1 MHLPLYYMGIMAVA
15 VGPLGES
22 IVLVLA
28 LVSGNATWFKIVTLL
43 SDSSFW
49 HFFYFCRVCTRV
61 CCEFL
66 EREHLCVADDELK
79 APDMSEDKA
88 KVAAAEPS
96 TVLVR

>member
-1 MHLPLYYMGIMAVA
+1 VHEPAWWWVKASNLGGLERPVVRFDLAHVMHLPLYYMGIMAVA

-49 HFFYFCRVCTRV
+49 HFFIFA
-61 CCEFL
+61 EFVL
-66 EREHLCVADDELK
+66 EYVVNFLSASTCV
-79 APDMSEDKA
+79 
-88 KVAAAEPS
+88 
-96 TVLVR
+96 